1 MDKNRFNKF
10 ICFPQW
16 HKIGIK
22 LKWIRSSLIQ
32 YFSFLMSWWRYH
44 VMHVAWQ
51 CDCVMRE
58 MMLFWRLSLFFY
70 LTFLRHLR
78 LKRTEFLNR
87 RQERKINLTEIEWGD
102 CPDEKQKIFHLDGK
116 RKRCSCFGS
125 HIFIS
130 HCVTLF
136 STRGGSCL
144 YIYTRCVGAWSRH
157 HVYLLTNTLIPG
169 SPSRWLTP
177 NSRISGPNH
186 PCRSRGRD
194 IFPRPRLGLL
204 TPLPYI
210 PRLRPSWVEICRDGA
225 RTMGRHHRER
235 GEDGHWSLPVC
246 LCRLPTWLGTASLAW
261 AGARHHT

>member
-1 MDKNRFNKF
+1 MMTVS
-10 ICFPQW
+10 C
-16 HKIGIK
+16 HA
-22 LKWIRSSLIQ
+22 RSLT
-32 YFSFLMSWWRYH
+32 LWL
-44 VMHVAWQ
+44 
-51 CDCVMRE
+51 CCVMRE
-58 MMLFWRLSLFFY
+58 MMLCLRLSLFFY

-116 RKRCSCFGS
+116 RKKCSYFGC

-157 HVYLLTNTLIPG
+157 HVYLLTNTLIPV

-210 PRLRPSWVEICRDGA
+210 PPLRPSWDLPW
-225 RTMGRHHRER
+225 RTPDHGSDQRER
-235 GEDGHWSLPVC
+235 GEDGHWSRSLPVC

-261 AGARHHT
+261 AWLRPGLGPDTTPRKLIF